1 MLFAVLRPTLTWL
14 QTHSD
19 GFYTGIYRI
28 EDIHKT
34 TKLFIDILYDDYEH
48 YKTIGHI
55 DANSREYRFYSRVC
69 SQNMH

>member
-28 EDIHKT
+28 EDIHKA
-34 TKLFIDILYDDYEH
+34 TKHFINILYDNYEY
-48 YKTIGHI
+48 YKAVGHI
-55 DANSREYRFYSRVC
+55 DANS
-69 SQNMH
+69 